1 MNLRSCAFRFTA
13 AFAEIRPK
21 LYPNFARH
29 FRRHRYHH
37 GMRAKA
43 LWEARRIDHMTE
55 EPSTGAAVSTR
66 LARTIRSEPL
76 LLDETVIAQSGSDL
90 SMSELHAAMA
100 QAFEDI
106 RTGRATGCKAIYSLP
121 EAIFW
126 EEAGHGARPLDFVGE
141 RLGWKLS
148 CLYSVNPR
156 YAGVK
161 VIGANAF
168 NRKLGLARSR
178 STFILMEKF
187 SMQPIAILD
196 ATGLSSARTGVY
208 ASTVLPLCPF
218 DADAVTVF
226 LFGAGPIARQVLL
239 SLAHAMP
246 ERIARVILRARSPD
260 NARILAR
267 ALSPHLPFEL
277 VVVDDNRLLP
287 AADFVITATNADQP
301 VFGDQDLRRDACLL
315 HLGGDEVPQ
324 ETLRRILRQGHLCC
338 DDLATVSRRNSQ
350 SLALMFSRAGT
361 TLEALGPHLGVL
373 QLSKP
378 EIWPREAGA
387 PLSVTCVGL
396 PMLDLYA
403 AAAIYEKY
411 LKTC

>member
-1 MNLRSCAFRFTA
+1 
-13 AFAEIRPK
+13 
-21 LYPNFARH
+21 
-29 FRRHRYHH
+29 
-37 GMRAKA
+37 
-43 LWEARRIDHMTE
+43 MTQ
-55 EPSTGAAVSTR
+55 EPSAGAAASAIFPRSV
-66 LARTIRSEPL
+66 RSEPL
-76 LLDETVIAQSGSDL
+76 MLDEKTIAQSGSDL
-90 SMSELHAAMA
+90 SMSELHVAIA
-100 QAFEDI
+100 QGFGDI
-106 RTGRATGCKAIYSLP
+106 RAGRAGGGKAVYSLP
-121 EAIFW
+121 EAVFW
-126 EEAGHGARPLDFVGE
+126 EEAGHGPRPPQFVGE

-148 CLYSVNPR
+148 CLYSANSR
-156 YAGVK
+156 HAGVK

-196 ATGLSSARTGVY
+196 ATGLSAARTGVY
-208 ASTVLPLCPF
+208 ASTVLELCPF
-218 DADAVTVF
+218 DADAGTVF

-246 ERIARVILRARSPD
+246 TRIARVFLRARSPD
-260 NARILAR
+260 NARIMAR

-277 VVVDDNRLLP
+277 VAVDDNRHLP
-287 AADFVITATNADQP
+287 ASDFVITATNADRP
-301 VFGDQDLRRDACLL
+301 VFADQDLRRDACLL
-315 HLGGDEVPQ
+315 HLGGDEVPE
-324 ETLRRILRQGHLCC
+324 ETLRRILRQGHLGC

-361 TLEALGPHLGVL
+361 TLEALGPHLGIL

-378 EIWPREAGA
+378 EIWPREAGV

-411 LKTC
+411 LTTL